1 MSSDANHRNPHHP
14 AGSRSRPALTTDLS
28 ATEFGRWHWWKDELD
43 DFCRSQAL
51 AVSGTK
57 SMLIDRISDHLTEH
71 SFELI
76 AGANPPAPESADRSL
91 APSPSPAEP
100 PPDAVSIGGLAAEQ
114 PYLAFSR
121 RYFDDHPDATLREA
135 WRSFKWARA
144 SGRVPVGAS

>member
-1 MSSDANHRNPHHP
+1 MSTDADHRNPQHP
-14 AGSRSRPALTTDLS
+14 AGSRSRPTLTSDLS
-28 ATEFGRWHWWKDELD
+28 PTEFGRWHWWKDELVE
-43 DFCRSQAL
+43 FCRSQEL

-57 SMLIDRISDHLTEH
+57 SMLIDRISDHLTDQT
-71 SFELI
+71 FDLI
-76 AGANPPAPESADRSL
+76 AGANPSPSASPAP
-91 APSPSPAEP
+91 PSPSSDAPSIAGSPA
-100 PPDAVSIGGLAAEQ
+100 DQ

>member
-14 AGSRSRPALTTDLS
+14 AGSRSRPALTTNLS
-28 ATEFGRWHWWKDELD
+28 ATEFGRWHWWKDELA
-43 DFCRSQAL
+43 DFCRSNGL

-57 SMLIDRISDHLTEH
+57 SMLIDRISDHLTDH
-71 SFELI
+71 TFDLI
-76 AGANPPAPESADRSL
+76 AGANPSPSSANLSP
-91 APSPSPAEP
+91 PSPSSETP
-100 PPDAVSIGGLAAEQ
+100 SIVGSPSDQ
-114 PYLAFSR
+114 PYLTFSR